1 MYATTS
7 GLKNTRQMFVS
18 RIGPTAA
25 NHITM
30 VSGPDVVKNW
40 RVARGDGAAE
50 ENILNMMLWKA
61 ERLVPTERVGA
72 EYSES

>member
-1 MYATTS
+1 M
-7 GLKNTRQMFVS
+7 LVS

-30 VSGPDVVKNW
+30 VSGPDVVQNW
-40 RVARGDGAAE
+40 CVMRRDGAAE

-61 ERLVPTERVGA
+61 ERLGPTGRMGA
-72 EYSES
+72 ECRDLTHSPL

>member
-1 MYATTS
+1 
-7 GLKNTRQMFVS
+7 MFVS

-30 VSGPDVVKNW
+30 ASGSDVAKNW
-40 RVARGDGAAE
+40 RVARRDGAA

-61 ERLVPTERVGA
+61 ERLGPTH
-72 EYSES
+72 SLL